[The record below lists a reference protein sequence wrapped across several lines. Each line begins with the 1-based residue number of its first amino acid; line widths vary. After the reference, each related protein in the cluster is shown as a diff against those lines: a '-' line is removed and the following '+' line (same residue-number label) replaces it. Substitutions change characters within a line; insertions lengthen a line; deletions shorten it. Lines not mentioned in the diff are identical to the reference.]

1 MARTVALLS
10 EVLRPCTTRGPV
22 LKLSPSTAQFMPRN
36 WLVAAM
42 AGDEMTM
49 PPAIAVV
56 AATSTIS
63 SRRNDRVLRGGPA
76 VWPRD
81 DVVRVRKW

>member
-1 MARTVALLS
+1 
-10 EVLRPCTTRGPV
+10 
-22 LKLSPSTAQFMPRN
+22 MPRN